1 MGLKQLRLEG
11 DDILKKI
18 AKPVKEVTQSILQL
32 LDDMKETLDA
42 KEGVGIA
49 APQVGVLRR
58 IAIVAHEDEYY
69 ELINP
74 EIIESEG
81 KQLCNEACLSVQGLC
96 GDIERPMKVVIKA
109 TDRNGEEF
117 TVTGEEFMASVFC
130 HELDHL
136 DGVLFLDKAT
146 NIRSLDDE
154 ERRERRRQ
162 RRKVRVRR

>member
-1 MGLKQLRLEG
+1 MGLKQLRFEG
-11 DDILKKI
+11 DDILKKK
-18 AKPVKEVTQSILQL
+18 AKPVKEITPSTLQL

-49 APQVGVLRR
+49 APQVGILRR

-81 KQLCNEACLSVQGLC
+81 SQMCNEACLSVHGLC

-109 TDRNGEEF
+109 TDRNGEEY

-136 DGVLFLDKAT
+136 DGVLFLEKAT
-146 NIRSLDDE
+146 NIRPLDE
-154 ERRERRRQ
+154 EERKERRRQ
-162 RRKVRVRR
+162 RRKVRVRK